1 MDYKKL
7 IAAIKLCGSTPKVD
21 ECKACAY
28 WAGGDMSKCIP
39 RMTMEAAAAITDLLV
54 YNQSLRNAANGF
66 KTLAETAIDDIYRVR
81 TCSICANNTEEWNM
95 RCVKCFEDD
104 NHYHPDFRWRGEKED
119 THDFDRT
126 AKKAR
131 RAD

>member
-39 RMTMEAAAAITDLLV
+39 RMTMEAAAAITDLLA
-54 YNQSLRNAANGF
+54 YNQSMRNAANGF
-66 KTLAETAIDDIYRVR
+66 KDRAEKAINDIYRVR

-104 NHYHPDFRWRGEKED
+104 NHYHPDFRWRGETEEES
-119 THDFDRT
+119 
-126 AKKAR
+126 
-131 RAD
+131 